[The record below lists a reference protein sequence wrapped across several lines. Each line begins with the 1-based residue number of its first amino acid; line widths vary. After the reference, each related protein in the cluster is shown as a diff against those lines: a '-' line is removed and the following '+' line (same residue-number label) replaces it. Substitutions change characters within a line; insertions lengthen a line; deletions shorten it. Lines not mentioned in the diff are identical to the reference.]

1 MDEAFLLLGGMPL
14 SAIKQKKLTY
24 RGFYDAKQRT
34 VVAK

>member
-1 MDEAFLLLGGMPL
+1 MDEAFLLLGGRPL
-14 SAIKQKKLTY
+14 SAIKQKLTY